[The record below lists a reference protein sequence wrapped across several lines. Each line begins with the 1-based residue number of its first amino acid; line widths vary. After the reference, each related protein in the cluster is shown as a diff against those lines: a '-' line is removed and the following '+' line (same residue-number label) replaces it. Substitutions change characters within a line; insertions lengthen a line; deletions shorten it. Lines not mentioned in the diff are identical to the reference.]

1 MWQWISLA
9 GALLILVAFALIQ
22 LGRAD
27 REDVLYNLMNLIG
40 SGILLVIAIRELQAG
55 FILLEG
61 AWALLSLYAL
71 IRFGFKPTA
80 GQTGDNTG
88 TLP

>member
-9 GALLILVAFALIQ
+9 GAQLILGAYALNQ
-22 LGRAD
+22 FGRAD
-27 REDVLYNLMNLIG
+27 REDLFYILMNLVG
-40 SGILLVIAIRELQAG
+40 SGILTVVAIREVQAG

-71 IRFGFKPTA
+71 IRFGFKFKPR
-80 GQTGDNTG
+80 
-88 TLP
+88 